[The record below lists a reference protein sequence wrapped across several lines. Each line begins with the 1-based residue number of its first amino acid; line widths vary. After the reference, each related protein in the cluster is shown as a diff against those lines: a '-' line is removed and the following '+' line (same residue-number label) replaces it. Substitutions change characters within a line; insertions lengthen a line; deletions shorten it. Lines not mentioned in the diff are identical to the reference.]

1 MKKYISIL
9 ALAMLSTVAFTS
21 CDKDTEGFTS
31 ITYYPVLTM
40 EGPVY
45 DMATAGQ
52 PYSDPGCTAI
62 LNGEDVTG
70 EIAVVTS
77 MNLQSPE
84 PGYYPINY
92 KVVNADGFSASATR
106 YVLVSDANDKASGY
120 YTVNND
126 SYRDYNGTIYY
137 GGYML
142 RVVGDGNGNYEISD
156 LLGGWYDYRAGYGSA
171 YALVGN
177 VTIDAD
183 GNIELV
189 DSFLEG
195 WGDSANSLSDG
206 KFDASTGKISWSVSY
221 TDYPF
226 IFVVNAT
233 NNNF

>member
-9 ALAMLSTVAFTS
+9 ALAMISTVAFTS

-40 EGPVY
+40 DGPVY
-45 DMATAGQ
+45 DLAPAAR
-52 PYSDPGCTAI
+52 PYSDPGCTAT
-62 LNGEDVTG
+62 LNGEDVTDR
-70 EIAVVTS
+70 IQVVTS
-77 MNLQSPE
+77 MNLQNPA

-92 KVVNADGFSASATR
+92 RVVNADGFSATAVR
-106 YVLVSDANDKASGY
+106 YVLVADANDKASGY
-120 YTVNND
+120 YTVSTD
-126 SYRDYNGTIYY
+126 SYRDYNGIIYY

-142 RVVGDGNGNYEISD
+142 RVVGDGAGNYEISD
-156 LLGGWYDYRAGYGSA
+156 LLGGWYEYRAGYGSS
-171 YALVGN
+171 YALSGN
-177 VTIDAD
+177 VTIDPD
-183 GNIELV
+183 GNIDLV
-189 DSFLEG
+189 DSYLIG

-206 KFDASTGKISWSVSY
+206 KFDPATGHITWSVSY